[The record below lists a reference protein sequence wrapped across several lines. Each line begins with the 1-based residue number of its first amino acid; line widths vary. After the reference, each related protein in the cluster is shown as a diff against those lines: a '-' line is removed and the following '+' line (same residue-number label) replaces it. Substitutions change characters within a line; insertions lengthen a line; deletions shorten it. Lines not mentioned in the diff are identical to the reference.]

1 MYQHWWIR
9 VKKKKNLGNPLSVL
23 RILHG
28 QIAEPQ
34 TGVHQLMSCKPN
46 TLVLHHKSQVLLKI
60 SRKKTLA
67 ALWISGFPRELV
79 GQVWPVT
86 HFLFVDVSAG
96 LCMNDRNNRGHFIC
110 LRLIFVHTVY
120 QTHILMWKSTHSLT
134 DTHTLLQPAI
144 QEMSLPRA
152 AKRQER
158 ILGMPRLLFAPVM
171 FAMGSGSLCCCWW
184 RPLNWEQIFLFTLQG
199 LE

>member
-1 MYQHWWIR
+1 MDTCNL
-9 VKKKKNLGNPLSVL
+9 KKKTKKKLGQPSVRSSL

-79 GQVWPVT
+79 GQV
-86 HFLFVDVSAG
+86 
-96 LCMNDRNNRGHFIC
+96 
-110 LRLIFVHTVY
+110 
-120 QTHILMWKSTHSLT
+120 
-134 DTHTLLQPAI
+134 
-144 QEMSLPRA
+144 
-152 AKRQER
+152 
-158 ILGMPRLLFAPVM
+158 
-171 FAMGSGSLCCCWW
+171 
-184 RPLNWEQIFLFTLQG
+184 
-199 LE
+199 